1 MFSPEGQTGLLLHRV
16 IKLMVDKRRGSN
28 YEEVV
33 MSSLIHRRSNS
44 VGMVYESFFN
54 LITLDFCV
62 CTFAMYIH
70 VGSLLC

>member
-1 MFSPEGQTGLLLHRV
+1 MMYSLTRDHISIIVMFWYASIVMFSPEGQTGLLLHRV

-44 VGMVYESFFN
+44 DGMV
-54 LITLDFCV
+54 
-62 CTFAMYIH
+62 
-70 VGSLLC
+70 